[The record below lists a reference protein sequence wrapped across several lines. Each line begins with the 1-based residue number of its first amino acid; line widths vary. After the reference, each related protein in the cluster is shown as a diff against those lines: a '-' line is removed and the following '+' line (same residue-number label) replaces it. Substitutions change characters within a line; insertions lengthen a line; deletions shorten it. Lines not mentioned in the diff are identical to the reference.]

1 MWRQLGQAMVEYT
14 IVTAAFVTGLLVLN
28 NGACPDEYE
37 DCIEYLLTVMHDKQ
51 DGYSA
56 SITAVQDYGKS
67 YRPAPPSKWPDDD
80 EDSSDDSDT
89 SSGPGEIGEDGIR
102 QTTEITNPLGTNS
115 YGFLEGSNV
124 VDANGNVVGTY
135 NSETG
140 IFVPVSGAPVGVVER
155 RVVRDEAGNILQMQA
170 VVDCG
175 TGKVYGFGY
184 RSEVSGKFVNSL
196 NLQEAN
202 ISGFCLAPSYEVETR
217 TGALDGGRIVNG
229 YYYPVSI
236 TANFVPTEPAGEV
249 VYWPELGYCAVMAN
263 DWDSGLDPDLDD
275 DERYAAQVEMLFDT
289 DPSTSPFLGR
299 QRNSHYV
306 EQTFIH
312 GQPAW
317 PNDCVSVRTVAAP

>member
-1 MWRQLGQAMVEYT
+1 
-14 IVTAAFVTGLLVLN
+14 
-28 NGACPDEYE
+28 
-37 DCIEYLLTVMHDKQ
+37 LTVMHDKQ

-175 TGKVYGFGY
+175 TGKVYGFGD

-196 NLQEAN
+196 N
-202 ISGFCLAPSYEVETR
+202 
-217 TGALDGGRIVNG
+217 
-229 YYYPVSI
+229 
-236 TANFVPTEPAGEV
+236 
-249 VYWPELGYCAVMAN
+249 
-263 DWDSGLDPDLDD
+263 
-275 DERYAAQVEMLFDT
+275 
-289 DPSTSPFLGR
+289 
-299 QRNSHYV
+299 
-306 EQTFIH
+306 
-312 GQPAW
+312 
-317 PNDCVSVRTVAAP
+317 